1 MKVFVFTL
9 LVLFSNVSFTQET
22 ALLLK
27 EAKNFEIE
35 FKEPEALNVYK
46 QILANEPNH
55 YLSLQKSVELS
66 CNIGARKKSNTD
78 KRIFYESA
86 LAFAKRALIVD
97 SNNANSYYL
106 MALVSGKLTEV
117 EDENKKRVALVNDIK
132 VYADKAL
139 AINPNHGL
147 ANFIEGKWHY
157 EMLTLNWFKKFAVKA
172 LYGGLPEP
180 SIDECIKYLEK
191 CKKVEPYF
199 VLNYLTLADAYEEN
213 NNTVKKIEVL
223 KQLVRLPKRTFDD
236 FAYIE
241 KGKKMLESE
250 Q

>member
-1 MKVFVFTL
+1 MKYFVFNL
-9 LVLFSNVSFTQET
+9 LLLFTTVSFAQET

-35 FKEPEALNVYK
+35 FKEPEALDVYK

-86 LAFAKRALIVD
+86 LAFARRAILVD

-147 ANFIEGKWHY
+147 ANFIVGKWHF
-157 EMLTLNWFKKFAVKA
+157 EMVTLNWFKKFAVKA

-180 SIDECIKYLEK
+180 SIEESIKYLEK
-191 CKKVEPYF
+191 CKRLEPYF

-213 NNTVKKIEVL
+213 NNAVKKIEVL
-223 KQLVRLPKRTFDD
+223 KQLVRLPKRTYDD
-236 FAYIE
+236 FVYIE

>member
-1 MKVFVFTL
+1 MKYFVFNL
-9 LVLFSNVSFTQET
+9 LLLFTTVSFAQET

-35 FKEPEALNVYK
+35 FKEPEALDVYK

-86 LAFAKRALIVD
+86 LAFARRAILVD

-147 ANFIEGKWHY
+147 ANFIQGKWHF
-157 EMLTLNWFKKFAVKA
+157 EMVTLNWFKKFAVKA

-180 SIDECIKYLEK
+180 SIEESINYLEK
-191 CKKVEPYF
+191 CKKLEPYF

-213 NNTVKKIEVL
+213 NNAVKKIEVL
-223 KQLVRLPKRTFDD
+223 KQLVRLPKRTYDD
-236 FAYIE
+236 FVYIE

>member
-1 MKVFVFTL
+1 MKYFVFNL
-9 LVLFSNVSFTQET
+9 LLLFTTVSFAQET
-22 ALLLK
+22 VLLLK

-35 FKEPEALNVYK
+35 FKEPEALDVYK

-86 LAFAKRALIVD
+86 LAFARRAILVD

-147 ANFIEGKWHY
+147 ANFIQGKWHF
-157 EMLTLNWFKKFAVKA
+157 EMVTLNWFKKFAVKA

-180 SIDECIKYLEK
+180 SIEESINYLEK
-191 CKKVEPYF
+191 CKRLEPYF

-213 NNTVKKIEVL
+213 NNAVKKIEVL
-223 KQLVRLPKRTFDD
+223 KQLVRLPKRTYDD
-236 FAYIE
+236 FVYIE

>member
-1 MKVFVFTL
+1 MKYFVFNL
-9 LVLFSNVSFTQET
+9 LLLFTTVSFAQET

-35 FKEPEALNVYK
+35 FKEPEALDVYK

-86 LAFAKRALIVD
+86 LAFARRAILVD

-117 EDENKKRVALVNDIK
+117 EDQNKKRVALVNDIK

-147 ANFIEGKWHY
+147 ANFIQGKWHF
-157 EMLTLNWFKKFAVKA
+157 EMVTLNWFKKFAVKA

-180 SIDECIKYLEK
+180 SIEESINYLEK
-191 CKKVEPYF
+191 CKRLEPYF

-213 NNTVKKIEVL
+213 NNAVKKIEVL
-223 KQLVRLPKRTFDD
+223 KQLVRLPKRTYDD
-236 FAYIE
+236 FVYIE

>member
-1 MKVFVFTL
+1 
-9 LVLFSNVSFTQET
+9 
-22 ALLLK
+22 
-27 EAKNFEIE
+27 
-35 FKEPEALNVYK
+35 
-46 QILANEPNH
+46 
-55 YLSLQKSVELS
+55 
-66 CNIGARKKSNTD
+66 
-78 KRIFYESA
+78 
-86 LAFAKRALIVD
+86 
-97 SNNANSYYL
+97 

-147 ANFIEGKWHY
+147 ANFIQGKWHF
-157 EMLTLNWFKKFAVKA
+157 EMVTLNWFKKFAVKA

-180 SIDECIKYLEK
+180 SIDESIKYLEK
-191 CKKVEPYF
+191 SKRLEPYF

-213 NNTVKKIEVL
+213 NNAVKKIEVL
-223 KQLVRLPKRTFDD
+223 KQLVRLPKRTYDD
-236 FAYIE
+236 FVYIE

>member
-1 MKVFVFTL
+1 MKYIVFNLLLFFTT
-9 LVLFSNVSFTQET
+9 VSFAQET

-35 FKEPEALNVYK
+35 FKEPEALDVYK

-86 LAFAKRALIVD
+86 LAFARRAILVD

-147 ANFIEGKWHY
+147 ANFIQGKWHF
-157 EMLTLNWFKKFAVKA
+157 EMVTLNWFKKFAVKA

-180 SIDECIKYLEK
+180 SIEESINYLEK
-191 CKKVEPYF
+191 CKRLEPYF

-213 NNTVKKIEVL
+213 NNAVKKIEVL
-223 KQLVRLPKRTFDD
+223 KQLVRLPKRTYDD
-236 FAYIE
+236 FVYIE